1 VLLVGINNMTQ
12 AQLIKNLRSEIDL
25 QSEEIKR
32 LNKLIENMAVL
43 NIKRYREA
51 KGRLKSNKSNLKDS
65 LYQDDIRRG

>member
-1 VLLVGINNMTQ
+1 MLLVGINNMNQ

-43 NIKRYREA
+43 NIKRYRKA
-51 KGRLKSNKSNLKDS
+51 KGHLKSNKSNLRDSYTKDCTEF
-65 LYQDDIRRG
+65 